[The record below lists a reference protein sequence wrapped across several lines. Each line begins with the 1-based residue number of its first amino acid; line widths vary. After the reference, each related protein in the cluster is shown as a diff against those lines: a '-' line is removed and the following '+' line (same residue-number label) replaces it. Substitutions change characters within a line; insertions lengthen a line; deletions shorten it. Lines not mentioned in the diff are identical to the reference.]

1 MGVRRPEDSTCV
13 LTYTVETDPAP
24 IQVSQGTTPATA
36 TLRIT
41 VTNHQQTPVP
51 VEEVRFS
58 YPVGSGSGDLTAKPD
73 SGVPGLD
80 DSKQWVFERDSE
92 TPAFVLRPRRPNRPF
107 PPKDQVE
114 VSITGIEVNPA
125 VGTSKLTITE
135 TLQGGSE
142 PQQEEWP
149 LAKVPAGFTVSD
161 FRPAYIL
168 VQSGSSTELTWRGTS
183 RPGATYTM
191 LHDGEP
197 VDVTSIRNWPTPN
210 LHRDSVFVLTVEVDV
225 DGNVAEYAL
234 TTAVTV
240 ARPDLT
246 IGDLTVHGKT
256 TLTHLPTEF
265 DLGEAD
271 QLTYT
276 AETDGLLTGQLVT
289 EEDAPGDDAPTLT
302 VTISAGGTD
311 RLTSVQARHAP
322 PDPED
327 PRFPGSRLTA
337 VVPRGAR
344 VRIGRSGTAPSRH
357 LLSWLPFGTGELKPV
372 NS

>member
-1 MGVRRPEDSTCV
+1 MGVRRPEESTCV

-41 VTNHQQTPVP
+41 VTNHQQTPVH

-58 YPVGSGSGDLTAKPD
+58 YPVGSGPGDLTAKPD
-73 SGVPGLD
+73 SGVLD
-80 DSKQWVFERDSE
+80 IDDGQKWVFERDSE
-92 TPAFVLRPRRPNRPF
+92 TPAFILRPRRPNRPF
-107 PPKDQVE
+107 PSKDQVE

-125 VGTSKLTITE
+125 VGTSKLTVTE
-135 TLQGGSE
+135 TLQGGGE
-142 PQQEEWP
+142 PRQEEWP

-161 FRPAYIL
+161 FRPTYIL
-168 VQSGSSTELTWRGTS
+168 VRSGSPAELTWRGTS
-183 RPGATYTM
+183 RDGATYTM
-191 LHDGEP
+191 LHGGDP
-197 VDVTSIRNWPTPN
+197 VDVTGIRNWPTPN
-210 LHRDSVFVLTVEVDV
+210 LHRDTAFVLAVEVDV

-265 DLGEAD
+265 GLGEAD
-271 QLTYT
+271 ELTYT
-276 AETDGLLTGQLVT
+276 AETDGFLTGQLVT

-302 VTISAGGTD
+302 VTVSADGTD
-311 RLTSVQARHAP
+311 RLTSVQSRHAP

-344 VRIGRSGTAPSRH
+344 VTIGRSGTAPSRH

-372 NS
+372 DP